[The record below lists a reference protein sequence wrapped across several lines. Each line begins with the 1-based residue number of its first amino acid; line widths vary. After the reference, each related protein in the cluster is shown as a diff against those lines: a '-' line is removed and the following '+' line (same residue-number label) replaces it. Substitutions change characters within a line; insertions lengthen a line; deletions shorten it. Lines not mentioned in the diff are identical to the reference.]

1 MIYTKEINDRQ
12 VFSDCNVIQTSD
24 GLWISNPSEEQIL
37 EAGWTVYVLPE
48 VEPEPITEPDM
59 EIVMEAVKKMLQE
72 DIVELSDED
81 ALNVAVLYP
90 TWASKIG
97 ESVSVGERLWYDGK
111 LYKVL
116 QLHTVQSDWTP
127 DATAA
132 LYTEV
137 SIEEWPAWV
146 QPNGSADAYK
156 IGDKVTYNGKHY
168 VSTIDGNVWDPE
180 SYPDGWNEQ

>member
-1 MIYTKEINDRQ
+1 MIYTKIINDRQ
-12 VFSDCNVIQTSD
+12 IFSQCLSIELD
-24 GLWISNPSEEQIL
+24 GCWISNPSAEQIV
-37 EAGWTVYVLPE
+37 EAGWEIYNPPV
-48 VEPEPITEPDM
+48 VEPEPQTEPDFDS
-59 EIVMEAVKKMLQE
+59 ILEAVKKMLQSST
-72 DIVELSDED
+72 DSLSDED
-81 ALNVAVLYP
+81 ALNVAALYP

-97 ESVSVGERLWYDGK
+97 ESVSVGERLWYDRK

-116 QLHTVQSDWTP
+116 QAHTIQSDWTP
-127 DATAA
+127 DVTAA

-180 SYPDGWNEQ
+180 SYPAGWNEQ